1 MKNTGNIE
9 GAAENRCSVWAIGN
23 RPSCYDSGMGTGPP
37 VSVIVPCY
45 GHAEL
50 LPRLLEA
57 LEAQETSLD
66 FEVLVVE
73 SGGDEAARRVGGRF
87 PRVRVLSHGRR
98 LFPGAARNRG
108 AAAAQGECLA
118 FVDADAVPEPR
129 WLETLHARLRS
140 SERISMVSGW
150 VGLPPGVGPAGEV
163 LHWIEFSSFLPGLA
177 SGSREALS
185 SSNLLVRKQDLVACG
200 GFDEGME
207 MAEDL
212 MLCRK
217 IRRRGGG
224 RLYFEGATGVW
235 HSHDATWEGARVH
248 LGRLGYWSG
257 RFRTLEEVPGSWLR
271 HFPALSL
278 ALPLWRLPRILGR
291 LFRTNNMVW
300 LRALAR
306 LPRLAAGLAVW
317 AVGFYRGVRAGA
329 SRSSR

>member
-1 MKNTGNIE
+1 MT
-9 GAAENRCSVWAIGN
+9 
-23 RPSCYDSGMGTGPP
+23 TGPA
-37 VSVIVPCY
+37 VSVVIPCY
-45 GHAEL
+45 GHTRL

-87 PRVRVLSHGRR
+87 PGVRVLSRERR

-108 AAAAQGECLA
+108 AAEARGGVLA
-118 FVDADAVPEPR
+118 FVDADAVPEAG
-129 WLETLHARLRS
+129 WLETLHARLLS
-140 SERISMVSGW
+140 SERIAMVSGW
-150 VGLPPGVGPAGEV
+150 VGLPPGTGAAGQV

-177 SGSREALS
+177 SGDRDALS
-185 SSNLLVRKQDLVACG
+185 SCNLLVRKADLAACG
-200 GFDEGME
+200 GFDEGMG

-217 IRRRGGG
+217 IGRRGGG
-224 RLYFEGATGVW
+224 RLCFEGSTGVW
-235 HSHDATWEGARVH
+235 HPNDVAWDRARVH

-257 RFRTLEEVPGSWLR
+257 RFRTLERVSGSWLR

-278 ALPLWRLPRILGR
+278 ALPLWRLPLIMGR
-291 LFRTNNMVW
+291 LFLINNMVW
-300 LRALAR
+300 MRALAR

-317 AVGFYRGVRAGA
+317 AGGFYRGVREGGRADDAPRIGSPA
-329 SRSSR
+329 DPPGVAE

>member
-1 MKNTGNIE
+1 MT
-9 GAAENRCSVWAIGN
+9 
-23 RPSCYDSGMGTGPP
+23 TGPA
-37 VSVIVPCY
+37 VSVIIPCY
-45 GHAEL
+45 GHARL

-87 PRVRVLSHGRR
+87 PRVRVLSHKQR

-108 AAAAQGECLA
+108 AAVARGGVLA
-118 FVDADAVPEPR
+118 FVDADAVPEAG
-129 WLETLHARLRS
+129 WVETLHARLMS
-140 SERISMVSGW
+140 SERTAMVSGW
-150 VGLPPGVGPAGEV
+150 VGLPPGTGAAGEM

-177 SGSREALS
+177 SGYREALS
-185 SSNLLVRKQDLVACG
+185 SSNLLVRKVDLVACG

-224 RLYFEGATGVW
+224 RLYFEGATGVR
-235 HSHDATWEGARVH
+235 HSNDATWAEAHAH
-248 LGRLGYWSG
+248 LRRLGYWSG
-257 RFRTLEEVPGSWLR
+257 RFRTLEDVPGSWLR

-291 LFRTNNMVW
+291 LFLINNMVW

-306 LPRLAAGLAVW
+306 LPKLASGLAVW
-317 AVGFYRGVRAGA
+317 TRGFYRGVGT
-329 SRSSR
+329 SSGGKDAADP

>member
-1 MKNTGNIE
+1 MTT
-9 GAAENRCSVWAIGN
+9 V
-23 RPSCYDSGMGTGPP
+23 PP
-37 VSVIVPCY
+37 VSVIIPCY
-45 GHAEL
+45 GHAEF

-87 PRVRVLSHGRR
+87 SRVKVLSHERR

-108 AAAAQGECLA
+108 AAAAYGEVLA
-118 FVDADAVPEPR
+118 FVDADAVPEAG
-129 WLETLHARLRS
+129 WLEALYRRLAS
-140 SERISMVSGW
+140 SDRIIMVSGT
-150 VGLPPGVGPAGEV
+150 VALPPGAGAAAQV

-177 SGSREALS
+177 SGYREALS
-185 SSNLLVRKQDLVACG
+185 SSNLLVRKADLAACG

-217 IRRRGGG
+217 IRRRGGA
-224 RLYFEGATGVW
+224 RLYFEGTTGVR
-235 HSHDATWEGARVH
+235 HSNDVTWEGAQAH

-257 RFRTLEEVPGSWLR
+257 RFRTLEDVPGSWLR

-278 ALPLWRLPRILGR
+278 ALPLWRLPRIMGR
-291 LFRTNNMVW
+291 LFLIDNRAW
-300 LRALAR
+300 LKVPAR
-306 LPRLAAGLAVW
+306 LPRLAVGLAAW
-317 AVGFYRGVRAGA
+317 AGGFYRGVGAAG
-329 SRSSR
+329 SRPSR

>member
-1 MKNTGNIE
+1 MI
-9 GAAENRCSVWAIGN
+9 I
-23 RPSCYDSGMGTGPP
+23 
-37 VSVIVPCY
+37 PCY

-87 PRVRVLSHGRR
+87 PRVKVLSHERR
-98 LFPGAARNRG
+98 FFPGAARNRG
-108 AAAAQGECLA
+108 AAEARGEVLA
-118 FVDADAVPEPR
+118 FVDADAVPEAG

-140 SERISMVSGW
+140 SERIAMVSGW
-150 VGLPPGVGPAGEV
+150 VGLPPRTGAAGQV

-177 SGSREALS
+177 SGERDALS
-185 SSNLLVRKQDLVACG
+185 SSNLLVRKADLVACG

-217 IRRRGGG
+217 IGRRRGG
-224 RLYFEGATGVW
+224 RLYFEGSTGVW
-235 HSHDATWEGARVH
+235 HSNDATWEGACAH
-248 LGRLGYWSG
+248 LGRLGFWSG

-278 ALPLWRLPRILGR
+278 ALPLWRLPRIMGR
-291 LFRTNNMVW
+291 LLLINNMVW
-300 LRALAR
+300 LMALPR
-306 LPRLAAGLAVW
+306 LPGLAAGLAVW
-317 AVGFYRGVRAGA
+317 ARGFHRGLRT
-329 SRSSR
+329 SSGGKDAAAP